1 MLHCLLGPATD
12 LGLLEGV
19 RARGDLPVWR
29 RDDDNRPMA
38 LRITSRGLEAIGIDG
53 DAFEPDQKDTVPPS
67 DAGAKAEEK
76 ASGGLHAVEHGDNL
90 GLLRG
95 FAGAGR
101 GGIGRLHLPWTARHG
116 RPCQHPGRQ
125 HYRSV
130 RGRMPVLSAIIFVIA
145 RAGSGNCRSLGDCSM
160 PLITIW
166 LQVRVLPAPPRI
178 PTLTEISRGL
188 TNSPRFRGGVGP
200 AYILCSEEG
209 PLQRQFRAFCLRR
222 PKTVSP
228 EHGKRRPETRFAC
241 DRD

>member
-38 LRITSRGLEAIGIDG
+38 LRITSRGLEAIDG

-130 RGRMPVLSAIIFVIA
+130 RGRMPVLSAIIFCDC
-145 RAGSGNCRSLGDCSM
+145 AGRRNCRSLGDCSM

-166 LQVRVLPAPPRI
+166 LVRVLPVHANRDFPWFDEYPA
-178 PTLTEISRGL
+178 
-188 TNSPRFRGGVGP
+188 FCGGAGP
-200 AYILCSEEG
+200 VCSLCMEEG
-209 PLQRQFRAFCLRR
+209 PLKRQFEAFCLWR

-228 EHGKRRPETRFAC
+228 ERG
-241 DRD
+241 